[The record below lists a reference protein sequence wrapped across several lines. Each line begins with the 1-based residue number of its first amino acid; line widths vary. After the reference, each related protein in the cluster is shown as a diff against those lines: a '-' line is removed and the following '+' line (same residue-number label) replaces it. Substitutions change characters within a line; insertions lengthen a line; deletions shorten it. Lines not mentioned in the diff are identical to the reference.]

1 MTGTKLDVINTA
13 VNTTT
18 DTEITYTVPI
28 VSFVMRTR
36 NSNQFQ
42 WRASD
47 GASSYFSF
55 DAGEKFESKVLL
67 MTANYAS
74 ASLGFVRT
82 VGSDDTVEVIVSYA
96 GAIK

>member
-1 MTGTKLDVINTA
+1 MVGTKLDVINTA
-13 VNTTT
+13 VNTST

-28 VSFVMRTR
+28 ISFVMRTR

-42 WRASD
+42 WRPTD
-47 GASSYFSF
+47 GAASFFSF

-74 ASLGFVRT
+74 ASLGFIRT
-82 VGSDDTVEVIVSYA
+82 VGSDDTIEVIVSYL